1 MGNETKM
8 VRNIKIFLFYKYTEQ
23 KLRTIGET
31 FGIGDSEF
39 LKFAKD
45 LEIKFLKIDSKRKK
59 IGNFKKQ

>member
-31 FGIGDSEF
+31 FGIVDSGF

-45 LEIKFLKIDSKRKK
+45 FEIKFLKIDS
-59 IGNFKKQ
+59 